1 VRELLHALPG
11 GVVTAV
17 VLVMLVMF
25 LLGFVLDFIEI
36 TFVVVPIVGPVLLAM
51 GLDPVWLGI
60 MIAIN
65 LQTSFLTPP
74 FGFAL
79 FYLRGVAPASVTTAQ
94 IYRGVMP
101 FIAIQLLALGILAAF
116 PGLVT
121 WLPGKL
127 YGN

>member
-1 VRELLHALPG
+1 M
-11 GVVTAV
+11 VVI
-17 VLVMLVMF
+17 F

-79 FYLRGVAPASVTTAQ
+79 FYLRGVAPASVETADM
-94 IYRGVMP
+94 YRGVVP
-101 FIAIQLLALGILAAF
+101 FIIIQLFLMLMLSLWPALA
-116 PGLVT
+116 T
-121 WLPGKL
+121 WLPSVI
-127 YGN
+127 YN

>member
-1 VRELLHALPG
+1 
-11 GVVTAV
+11 
-17 VLVMLVMF
+17 VMLVIF
-25 LLGFVLDFIEI
+25 VLGFVLDFIEI

-79 FYLRGVAPASVTTAQ
+79 FYLRGVAPASVETKEM
-94 IYRGVMP
+94 YRGVIP
-101 FIAIQLLALGILAAF
+101 FIGIQLLLMLMLSLWPALA
-116 PGLVT
+116 T
-121 WLPGKL
+121 WLPGL
-127 YGN
+127 IYN